1 MSSVTNT
8 PPSNGV
14 PSGPLVDGWMDGC
27 HGDYTELK
35 LFSG

>member
-14 PSGPLVDGWMDGC
+14 PSGPLVDRWMDAMVT
-27 HGDYTELK
+27 TELK